1 MKHKIIAISL
11 IALFAVA
18 SLQAQTEKGRFIIG
32 AGSSVDVSN
41 AKGGLSTA
49 PSKTSN
55 TTIII
60 KPEVGYFLLDDFSV
74 GVSVSVEGYAGDAGG
89 AHADLLSEFKYFFKG
104 TSFRPFVKAN
114 VGYKYKDFWGLFGQS
129 IPVSDVQGLAFGGGV
144 GGAFFVRKNISVD
157 LGLNYLH
164 STLKRVSMPYDQSGP
179 MKEENPLK
187 ANMDEITV
195 FVGFSVYL

>member
-1 MKHKIIAISL
+1 MKYKIIAISL
-11 IALFAVA
+11 MALFAWA
-18 SLQAQTEKGRFIIG
+18 NLPAQTEKGRFIIG
-32 AGSSVDVSN
+32 AGGSVDVSN
-41 AKGGLSTA
+41 TKGGLSSV

-74 GVSVSVEGYAGDAGG
+74 GISISLEGYTGDAHG

-104 TSFRPFVKAN
+104 THFRPFVKAN

-187 ANMDEITV
+187 ANMDEIKV